1 MTDPEAFSIEY
12 WPLELLK
19 LTLAPPEA
27 EFSRRVALVTGA
39 ASGIGKA
46 IAERLAAAGAH
57 VVILDIDAAG
67 ADQTAAAL
75 NESYG
80 TGRALAA
87 PADVRDEASV
97 KAAFEAAV
105 LAYGGVDS
113 VVSNAGVAA
122 AYPVEE
128 TTVAEWD
135 RIHAVLARGYF
146 LVAQEA
152 FRVMKQQELGGSLL
166 FIASKNAVVA
176 SKNNSA
182 YSAAKAAELHLA
194 RCLAEEGGSA
204 GIRVNTLCPDAIIH
218 DSKLWT
224 TEYREARAR
233 DHGVAPEQLEEFYRN
248 RTTLKVDVMPADV
261 AEAAAFLLSD
271 RAAKTTGA
279 VLTVDGGI
287 TAAYVR

>member
-1 MTDPEAFSIEY
+1 M
-12 WPLELLK
+12 
-19 LTLAPPEA
+19 
-27 EFSRRVALVTGA
+27 SRAR
-39 ASGIGKA
+39 S
-46 IAERLAAAGAH
+46 RP
-57 VVILDIDAAG
+57 
-67 ADQTAAAL
+67 AAAL
-75 NESYG
+75 NEAHG
-80 TGRALAA
+80 NGRALAVS
-87 PADVRDEASV
+87 ADVRDEAGV
-97 KAAFEAAV
+97 QAAFEAAV
-105 LAYGGVDS
+105 LAYGGVDA
-113 VVSNAGVAA
+113 VVCNAGVAA

-128 TTVAEWD
+128 TSVAEWD
-135 RIHAVLARGYF
+135 RIHAVLTRGYF

-182 YSAAKAAELHLA
+182 YSAAKAAEMHLA
-194 RCLAEEGGSA
+194 RCLAEEGGAA
-204 GIRVNTLCPDAIIH
+204 GIRVNTICPDAVVH

-224 TEYREARAR
+224 TAYREARAR

-248 RTTLKVDVMPADV
+248 RTTLKVNVVPTDV

-287 TAAYVR
+287 AAAYVR